1 MVMAAG
7 RVIGIS
13 RVGSGGPARN
23 PASPRAVSGAMTTP
37 ISENDV
43 VVIAGARTP
52 FGNFGGVLAEFT
64 ATDLAVHAAQ
74 AAIARSGVPK
84 ERIDDVVFGNVMQT
98 SADAIYLARHVG
110 LRAGIPIAVPAL
122 TLNRL
127 CGSGLQAI
135 LTAANSLMLGQTK
148 YALAGGTESMSQAPH
163 VVRGARKGFPLG
175 AQVKFEDTLWEAL
188 TDSYN
193 GMPMA
198 ITAENLA
205 QRYDIAREACDD
217 FALASQERAL
227 ESQSNGYFGEEIA
240 PMEQRDRKGNVTII
254 DKDEGPRAG
263 LTMEKLGKL
272 PPRFRKD
279 GVVTPGNASG
289 ITDGAAAVV
298 LTTVKQAK
306 ADGVEWIGRL
316 IGSSVVGV
324 DPDIMGI
331 GPAVAIP
338 KALAAAGV
346 AEKDLA
352 VMEINEAFAPQVLA
366 CLKEMGSNGVR
377 LNPHGGAISLGH
389 PLGASG
395 ARLAL
400 TSIHDLRSNGGGY
413 GVASACIG
421 GGQGI
426 AAVFASE

>member
-1 MVMAAG
+1 LKDAFG
-7 RVIGIS
+7 
-13 RVGSGGPARN
+13 
-23 PASPRAVSGAMTTP
+23 
-37 ISENDV
+37 ENDV
-43 VVIAGARTP
+43 VIVAGARTP
-52 FGNFGGVLAEFT
+52 FGNLNGVLSDLT
-64 ATDLAVHAAQ
+64 ATDLATHAAK
-74 AAIARSGVPK
+74 AAIGRSGVPAD
-84 ERIDDVVFGNVMQT
+84 RIDDIVFGNVMQT

-110 LRAGIPIAVPAL
+110 LRSGIPINVPAL

-135 LTAANSLMLGQTK
+135 LTAANSLLLGQST
-148 YALAGGTESMSQAPH
+148 YALAGGAESMSQAPH
-163 VVRGARKGFPLG
+163 VIRGARKGLALG
-175 AQVKFEDTLWEAL
+175 AGMLEDSLWEAL

-193 GMPMA
+193 GLPMA

-205 QRYDIAREACDD
+205 QRYRISREACDE
-217 FALASQERAL
+217 FALISQESAL
-227 ESQSNGYFGEEIA
+227 AAQRDGYFAEEIEPIVVA
-240 PMEQRDRKGNVTII
+240 GPKGATTTIAQ
-254 DKDEGPRAG
+254 DEGPRPG
-263 LTMEKLGKL
+263 LSLEKLAKL
-272 PPRFRKD
+272 PARFKKD

-298 LTTVKQAK
+298 LTTRKQAA
-306 ADGVEWIGRL
+306 ADGIAWMGRL
-316 IGSSVVGV
+316 VSSSVVGV

-331 GPAVAIP
+331 GPAMAIP
-338 KALAAAGV
+338 PALARAGI
-346 AEKDLA
+346 AQKDLQ

-366 CLKEMGSNGVR
+366 CLEELSPSILERAKKSGQLGIR

-400 TSIHDLRSNGGGY
+400 TTLHDLRRSGGGY

-426 AAVFASE
+426 AAVFSAG

>member
-1 MVMAAG
+1 M
-7 RVIGIS
+7 S
-13 RVGSGGPARN
+13 
-23 PASPRAVSGAMTTP
+23 TP
-37 ISENDV
+37 INDNDV
-43 VVIAGARTP
+43 VFIAGARTP
-52 FGNFGGVLAEFT
+52 FGNLMGALSELT
-64 ATDLAVHAAQ
+64 ATDLAVAASQ
-74 AAIARSGVPK
+74 AAIERSGVPK
-84 ERIDDVVFGNVMQT
+84 ERIDEVVFGNVIQS

-110 LRAGIPIAVPAL
+110 LRAGIPVGVPAL

-135 LTAANSLMLGQTK
+135 LSAAQSLRLGEAS
-148 YALAGGTESMSQAPH
+148 YALAGGTENMSQSPH
-163 VVRGARKGFPLG
+163 VVRGARKGFAFG
-175 AQVKFEDTLWEAL
+175 ASVQFEDSLWEAL
-188 TDSYN
+188 TDSYGN
-193 GMPMA
+193 TPMA

-205 QRYDIAREACDD
+205 KKYDVKRDECDE

-227 ESQSNGYFGEEIA
+227 ESQAGGYFAEEIVA
-240 PMEQRDRKGNVTII
+240 VEVPGPKGTKTLV

-263 LTMEKLGKL
+263 LNMEKLGRL
-272 PPRFRKD
+272 PARFAKD

-289 ITDGAAAVV
+289 ITDGAAALV

-306 ADGVEWIGRL
+306 ADGVTWMGRL
-316 IGSSVVGV
+316 ISGSVVGV
-324 DPDIMGI
+324 DPSIMGI
-331 GPAVAIP
+331 GPAYSIP
-338 KALAAAGV
+338 RALARAGI

-352 VMEINEAFAPQVLA
+352 VMEINEAFAPQVIA
-366 CLKEMGSNGVR
+366 CLREMGTNGNVR

-400 TSIHDLRSNGGGY
+400 TTLHDLRQRGGGY

-426 AAVFASE
+426 AAVVTVD

>member
-1 MVMAAG
+1 MNNG
-7 RVIGIS
+7 
-13 RVGSGGPARN
+13 
-23 PASPRAVSGAMTTP
+23 

-43 VVIAGARTP
+43 VIVAGARTP
-52 FGNFGGVLAEFT
+52 FGNLNGVLSDLS

-74 AAIARSGVPK
+74 AALKRSGVPAAK
-84 ERIDDVVFGNVMQT
+84 IDDVVFGNVMQT

-110 LRAGIPIAVPAL
+110 LRTGVPQTTPAL

-135 LTAANSLMLGQTK
+135 LTAANSLLLGQST
-148 YALAGGTESMSQAPH
+148 YALAGGAESMSQAPH
-163 VVRGARKGFPLG
+163 VIRGARKGFALG
-175 AQVKFEDTLWEAL
+175 GGKLEDSLWEAL

-193 GMPMA
+193 NMPMA

-205 QRYDIAREACDD
+205 KKYGISREACDE
-217 FALASQERAL
+217 FALQSQTNAL
-227 ESQSNGYFGEEIA
+227 QSQSDGYFSDEIEA
-240 PMEQRDRKGNVTII
+240 INIPGPKGTTTTIDR
-254 DKDEGPRAG
+254 DEGPRAG
-263 LTMEKLGKL
+263 LSMEKLAKL
-272 PPRFRKD
+272 PARFTKD

-306 ADGVEWIGRL
+306 ADGVAWIGRL
-316 IGSSVVGV
+316 VGSSVVGV

-331 GPAVAIP
+331 GPAMSIP
-338 KALAAAGV
+338 RALKAAGIT
-346 AEKDLA
+346 EKDLH

-366 CLKEMGSNGVR
+366 CLAEMGTGNVR

-400 TSIHDLRSNGGGY
+400 TTLHDLRNNGGGY

-426 AAVFASE
+426 AAVFTTN

>member
-1 MVMAAG
+1 M
-7 RVIGIS
+7 RNGIS
-13 RVGSGGPARN
+13 D
-23 PASPRAVSGAMTTP
+23 
-37 ISENDV
+37 NDV
-43 VVIAGARTP
+43 VIVAGARTP
-52 FGNFGGVLAEFT
+52 FGNLNGVLSDLS
-64 ATDLAVHAAQ
+64 ATDLAVHAAE
-74 AAIARSGVPK
+74 AALKRSGVPAIK
-84 ERIDDVVFGNVMQT
+84 IDDVVFGNVMQT

-110 LRAGIPIAVPAL
+110 LRVGAPQEAPAL

-135 LTAANSLMLGQTK
+135 LTAANSLMLGQST
-148 YALAGGTESMSQAPH
+148 YALAGGSESMSQAPH
-163 VVRGARKGFPLG
+163 VIRGARKGFALG
-175 AQVKFEDTLWEAL
+175 QGKLEDSLWEAL

-193 GMPMA
+193 KMPMA

-205 QRYDIAREACDD
+205 KKYHVSREACDE
-217 FALASQERAL
+217 FALQSQTYALASQ
-227 ESQSNGYFGEEIA
+227 NDGYFSEEIEA
-240 PMEQRDRKGNVTII
+240 IVIPGPKGTSTTIDR
-254 DKDEGPRAG
+254 DEGPRAG
-263 LTMEKLGKL
+263 LSVEKLGKL
-272 PPRFRKD
+272 PARFAKD

-306 ADGVEWIGRL
+306 ADGLTWLGRL
-316 IGSSVVGV
+316 VGASVVGV

-331 GPAVAIP
+331 GPAMSIP
-338 KALAAAGV
+338 RALQQAGITQ
-346 AEKDLA
+346 KDLA

-366 CLKEMGSNGVR
+366 CLKEMGSDGVR
-377 LNPHGGAISLGH
+377 LNPHGGAISLGP

-400 TSIHDLRSNGGGY
+400 TTLHDLRRHAGGY

-426 AAVFASE
+426 AAVFTTD

>member
-1 MVMAAG
+1 MQM
-7 RVIGIS
+7 
-13 RVGSGGPARN
+13 
-23 PASPRAVSGAMTTP
+23 
-37 ISENDV
+37 EDNDV
-43 VVIAGARTP
+43 VIVAGARTP
-52 FGNFGGVLAEFT
+52 FGNFGGALSHLS
-64 ATDLAVHAAQ
+64 ATDLAVIAGEGVL
-74 AAIARSGVPK
+74 ARSGVAK

-110 LRAGIPIAVPAL
+110 LRAGIPVGVPAL

-135 LTAANSLMLGQTK
+135 LTAANSLRLGQST

-175 AQVKFEDTLWEAL
+175 TSVKFEDTLWEAL

-193 GMPMA
+193 RMPMA

-205 QRYDIAREACDD
+205 ERYAISRAACDE
-217 FALASQERAL
+217 FALRSQENAVQA
-227 ESQSNGYFGEEIA
+227 QSNGYFADEIVA
-240 PMEQRDRKGNVTII
+240 VEVKDAKGNPQTI
-254 DKDEGPRAG
+254 DRDEGPRSG
-263 LTMEKLGKL
+263 LTLDKLAKL
-272 PPRFRKD
+272 PPRFRQD

-298 LTTVKQAK
+298 LTTIRQAEQ
-306 ADGVEWIGRL
+306 DGVAYLGRL
-316 IGSSVVGV
+316 VSSSVVGV

-338 KALAAAGV
+338 KALETAGI
-346 AEKDLA
+346 KRSDLA
-352 VMEINEAFAPQVLA
+352 LIEINEAFAPQVLA
-366 CLKEMGSNGVR
+366 VLKEIGEPMSDR
-377 LNPHGGAISLGH
+377 LNPQGGAISLGH

-395 ARLAL
+395 ARLAYTAL
-400 TSIHDLRSNGGGY
+400 HHLRNNGGGY
-413 GVASACIG
+413 AVASACIG

-426 AAVFASE
+426 AAVFSTQ